1 MLTHS
6 NFTTPREGIPSRHRI
21 KPRHTLLAW
30 QRNGLTAGSQDST
43 LKADRIG
50 GLSDGD
56 DLQSRQDVV
65 RQVTWPRNSIHVKSS
80 PFEELLRATMFEQE
94 ATRRVLVKKGLL
106 TNEEVLEEINVVRR
120 EMEGNG
126 GCGGNN
132 YKGNL

>member
-1 MLTHS
+1 M
-6 NFTTPREGIPSRHRI
+6 
-21 KPRHTLLAW
+21 
-30 QRNGLTAGSQDST
+30 
-43 LKADRIG
+43 KADRIG

-65 RQVTWPRNSIHVKSS
+65 RQVTWPRNSIHAKSS

-106 TNEEVLEEINVVRR
+106 TNEEVLEEIKVVRR